1 MGEDMGKMKEFE
13 ELTEDEIDSRL
24 FFAEIGNE
32 PLTGIATILN
42 REVSRAMRSD
52 KTIDIYERLD
62 KDAEWLKSI
71 LPGYIDSEVRQI
83 KSTLDMSKDYLR

>member
-1 MGEDMGKMKEFE
+1 MGKMKEFE

-71 LPGYIDSEVRQI
+71 LPGYIDSEVRKI